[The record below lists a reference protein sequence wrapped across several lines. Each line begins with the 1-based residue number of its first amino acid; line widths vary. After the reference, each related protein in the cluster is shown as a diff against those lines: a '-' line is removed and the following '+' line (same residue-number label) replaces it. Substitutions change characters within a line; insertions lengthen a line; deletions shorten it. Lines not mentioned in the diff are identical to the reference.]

1 MVVRV
6 ARRGSGSGKM
16 TRTSIS
22 IPGAL
27 KRQMD
32 AAGVNWSAY
41 LREVISQRIKQEEER
56 NVAEAV
62 LLNERLR
69 RKAPIGWDSAR
80 VIREWRGRRR

>member
-1 MVVRV
+1 MP
-6 ARRGSGSGKM
+6 RRGSSSGKM

-22 IPGAL
+22 LPGAL

-41 LREVISQRIKQEEER
+41 LREVISERIKQEEER

-62 LLNERLR
+62 LLNEKLR

-80 VIREWRGRRR
+80 VIRDWRGRRR